1 MWSRLAEVKTEHQN
15 GEERGFK
22 GLWTWNSCWCQTGWS
37 EYLKNFHAQPSLWFT
52 ENGPKK
58 RKYPVSG
65 SYVDKKAFLMSERM
79 GRLVRDDRKTTLT
92 QITSRFN
99 QGIQNTISEHTTH
112 RTLKQMDYSSRRPH
126 RVPLRSTKNR
136 KRRIQFTLA
145 HQNWTIEDWKNVVW
159 SDESRFLLRHSD
171 GRVRILPCLNGSDK
185 LWWCNGVGN
194 IFLAHFGPLSSNWSS
209 FKRHT
214 LPEYYCWPCP
224 SLYDYNV
231 PFFWCYF
238 QQDNEPSQSFLM
250 ETRTFSSLY
259 RFSIG
264 LTSGDWLGH
273 SRTLMC
279 FFLSHSFVA
288 LVVCFGSLSC
298 WKLHPRPIFSVLAEG
313 RRFSSNIL
321 WYLAPSIGPSM
332 RRSHPVPL
340 AEKQL
345 QNMMFPPPCLT
356 VGMVFLGW

>member
-1 MWSRLAEVKTEHQN
+1 MIYREWSEKEKISS
-15 GEERGFK
+15 ERQLCGQKRPF
-22 GLWTWNSCWCQTGWS
+22 WCQ
-37 EYLKNFHAQPSLWFT
+37 K
-52 ENGPKK
+52 
-58 RKYPVSG
+58 
-65 SYVDKKAFLMSERM
+65 RM

-264 LTSGDWLGH
+264 LMSGDWLGH

-345 QNMMFPPPCLT
+345 QKHDVSTSMLDCRDGVLGVIVSISLLPNTTSWVDAKELNFGLT
-356 VGMVFLGW
+356 WPQHILPSLLWII